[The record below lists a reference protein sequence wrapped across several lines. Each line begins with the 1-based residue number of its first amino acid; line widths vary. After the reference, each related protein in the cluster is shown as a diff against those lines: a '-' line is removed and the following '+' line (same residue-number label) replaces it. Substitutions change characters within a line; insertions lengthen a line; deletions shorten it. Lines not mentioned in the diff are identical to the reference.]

1 MHAVEKLMRHL
12 KEIVHGFARLI
23 VVLFVVTLMVFPTVA
38 F

>member
-1 MHAVEKLMRHL
+1 MTTSKELMRHL

>member
-1 MHAVEKLMRHL
+1 MTTSKQLMRHL

-23 VVLFVVTLMVFPTVA
+23 AVLFVVALMVFPTAA